1 MLGGGARG
9 GPFPYVFTIV
19 LKCIL
24 SLFRH
29 FYFFQP
35 TYGNFHMFGFFWLLV
50 VKLQSLNGIN
60 GIKLIKYNSLLMI
73 SGPVGC
79 SLHGLIV

>member
-1 MLGGGARG
+1 MISGPAGRSLLGLTDRKMIFNIWK
-9 GPFPYVFTIV
+9 FPYVWF
-19 LKCIL
+19 
-24 SLFRH
+24 
-29 FYFFQP
+29 
-35 TYGNFHMFGFFWLLV
+35 FFWLLV